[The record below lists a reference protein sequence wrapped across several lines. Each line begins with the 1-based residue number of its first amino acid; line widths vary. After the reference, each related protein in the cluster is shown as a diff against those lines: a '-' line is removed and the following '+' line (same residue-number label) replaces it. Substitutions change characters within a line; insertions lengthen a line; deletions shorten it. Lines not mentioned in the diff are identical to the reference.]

1 MRHLAMALATA
12 GLVVGALAG
21 AQTASAASTIDTNNV
36 TTPAWPATPPW
47 ESTTPIISALDCAGT
62 TGWAGCGP
70 GWIWRDGWRGFAC
83 YVC

>member
-1 MRHLAMALATA
+1 MRRIAMVIATA
-12 GLVVGALAG
+12 GVAAASLLT
-21 AQTASAASTIDTNNV
+21 AQTAGAASTNDINNV
-36 TTPAWPATPPW
+36 ATPPPAR
-47 ESTTPIISALDCAGT
+47 TPVPVPKISALDCAGT

>member
-1 MRHLAMALATA
+1 MRRIAIAVATA
-12 GLVVGALAG
+12 GIAATSLLS
-21 AQTASAASTIDTNNV
+21 AQTAGAASTNDVNNV
-36 TTPAWPATPPW
+36 TAPPRPSTPV
-47 ESTTPIISALDCAGT
+47 PIISALDCSGT

>member
-1 MRHLAMALATA
+1 MRKLAMAVATA
-12 GLVVGALAG
+12 GIVAGSLAG
-21 AQTASAASTIDTNNV
+21 AQTASAASTNDTNNV
-36 TTPAWPATPPW
+36 TAPARPATPV
-47 ESTTPIISALDCAGT
+47 PIISALDCAGT

>member
-1 MRHLAMALATA
+1 MRRIAMAFAAA
-12 GLVVGALAG
+12 GVIAGSLAG
-21 AQTASAASTIDTNNV
+21 AQTATAASVDNNTV
-36 TTPAWPATPPW
+36 TTPARP
-47 ESTTPIISALDCAGT
+47 TTPVPVITALDCAGG

>member
-1 MRHLAMALATA
+1 MRRIAMALATA
-12 GLVVGALAG
+12 GVIAG
-21 AQTASAASTIDTNNV
+21 SLTGVQTANAASTDNITAP
-36 TTPAWPATPPW
+36 PAPVQPFP
-47 ESTTPIISALDCAGT
+47 TPIITALDCSGT

>member
-1 MRHLAMALATA
+1 MRRIAMAIATA
-12 GLVVGALAG
+12 GIIAGSLAG
-21 AQTASAASTIDTNNV
+21 AQTASAASTNDINNV
-36 TTPAWPATPPW
+36 PSPAPAPMPV
-47 ESTTPIISALDCAGT
+47 PVIKALDCAGT

>member
-1 MRHLAMALATA
+1 MRRIAMAIATA
-12 GLVVGALAG
+12 GFVAGSLAG
-21 AQTASAASTIDTNNV
+21 AQTATAASTNDTTV
-36 TTPAWPATPPW
+36 TTLARPTMPV
-47 ESTTPIISALDCAGT
+47 PIIAALDCSGT